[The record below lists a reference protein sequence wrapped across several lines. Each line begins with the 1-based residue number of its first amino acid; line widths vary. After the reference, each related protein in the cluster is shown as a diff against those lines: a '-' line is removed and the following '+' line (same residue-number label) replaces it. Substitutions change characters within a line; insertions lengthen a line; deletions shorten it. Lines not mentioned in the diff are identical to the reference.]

1 MSEHDTH
8 SSFIKTP
15 QQLIAVVLA
24 AFIVPIVG
32 VLLAVQLIV
41 HRPHA
46 NPDAMK
52 PEAVAAR
59 IQPVGK
65 VDFGGGEAGG
75 TQTAAAGAAPK
86 APKSG
91 EEVFKSTCAAC
102 HQTGAAGA
110 PKVGDNAA
118 WAKLLKEGLAT
129 LTKTAITGVKAMPPR
144 GGNPELSDL
153 EVARAIVHM
162 GNLSGGKLKEPAE
175 SAPAP
180 KK

>member
-15 QQLIAVVLA
+15 RQLITVVLA

-32 VLLAVQLIV
+32 ILLGVQLIV
-41 HRPHA
+41 QRPHA
-46 NPDAMK
+46 DPAALK
-52 PEAVAAR
+52 PEAFAAR

-65 VDFGGGEAGG
+65 VEFGSAGDSG
-75 TQTAAAGAAPK
+75 PRAQ
-86 APKSG
+86 KSG
-91 EEVFKSTCAAC
+91 EEVVKSACAVC

-110 PKVGDNAA
+110 PKIGDNAA
-118 WAKLLKEGLAT
+118 WAKLLKEGLAD

-144 GGNPELSDL
+144 GGNPELTDL
-153 EVARAIVHM
+153 EIARAIVYM

-175 SAPAP
+175 SASAA

>member
-1 MSEHDTH
+1 MNEHDQH

-15 QQLIAVVLA
+15 QQLIVVILA

-32 VLLAVQLIV
+32 ILLGVQLII

-46 NPDAMK
+46 DPGAMK
-52 PEAVAAR
+52 PDAVAAR
-59 IQPVGK
+59 IEPVGK
-65 VDFGGGEAGG
+65 VEFGTPGD
-75 TQTAAAGAAPK
+75 AAPK

-91 EEVFKSTCAAC
+91 EEVVKTTCSAC

-110 PKVGDNAA
+110 PKIGDNAA
-118 WAKLLKEGLAT
+118 WAKLLKTGLGE
-129 LTKTAITGVKAMPPR
+129 LSKNAIAGVRAMPPR

-180 KK
+180 QK

>member
-15 QQLIAVVLA
+15 QQLIAIVLA

-32 VLLAVQLIV
+32 ILLAVQLIA

-46 NPDAMK
+46 DPAAMK
-52 PEAVAAR
+52 PDAVATR

-65 VDFGGGEAGG
+65 VEFG
-75 TQTAAAGAAPK
+75 AAGDSAPK

-91 EEVFKSTCAAC
+91 EEVVKSTCSAC
-102 HQTGAAGA
+102 HQTGVGGA
-110 PKVGDNAA
+110 PKIGDNAA
-118 WAKLLKEGLAT
+118 WGTLLKAGLDG
-129 LTKTAITGVKAMPPR
+129 LTKSATSGVRAMPPR
-144 GGNPELSDL
+144 GGNPELTDV
-153 EVARAIVHM
+153 EIARAIVYM

-175 SAPAP
+175 SAPAQ